1 MCTLG
6 ISTWLSIDFYGEN
19 NLILAFIHATLYSK
33 TKTAFPF
40 RQNPAKHGLT
50 TTLTIRYYL
59 PKYYQIKRSLVIL
72 NCFKLQYVL
81 AYSKKQ
87 NTV

>member
-6 ISTWLSIDFYGEN
+6 ISTWLSIDFFGEN
-19 NLILAFIHATLYSK
+19 NLILASIHATLYSK

-50 TTLTIRYYL
+50 TMLLTIHYHL
-59 PKYYQIKRSLVIL
+59 LKYYQIKRS
-72 NCFKLQYVL
+72 F
-81 AYSKKQ
+81 SDS
-87 NTV
+87 